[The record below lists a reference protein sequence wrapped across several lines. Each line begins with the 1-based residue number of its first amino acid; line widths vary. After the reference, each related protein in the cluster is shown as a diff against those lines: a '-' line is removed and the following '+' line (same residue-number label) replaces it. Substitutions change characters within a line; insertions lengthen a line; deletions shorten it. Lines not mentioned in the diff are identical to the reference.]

1 MNHLRSM
8 LVRIVHMKFK
18 PGEIE
23 AFLENFDSIKS
34 KIRSFKGCEKL
45 ELYRDQSDP
54 TRFFTYSYWESEEDL
69 NTYRSSPMFEEVWK
83 KTRAM
88 FSERAQA
95 WSLDTIRTVE
105 S

>member
-1 MNHLRSM
+1 M

-18 PGEIE
+18 EEKIDD
-23 AFLENFDSIKS
+23 FLENFDSIQS
-34 KIRSFKGCEKL
+34 KIRSFKGCQKL
-45 ELYRDQSDP
+45 ELYQDQKDP
-54 TRFFTYSYWESEEDL
+54 TRFFTYSYWESETDL

-83 KTRAM
+83 KTKLM

-95 WSLDTIRTVE
+95 WSLDKVRI

>member
-1 MNHLRSM
+1 M

-18 PGEIE
+18 AQETD
-23 AFLENFDSIKS
+23 AFLKNFDSIQS
-34 KIRSFKGCEKL
+34 KIRSFKGCQKL
-45 ELYRDQSDP
+45 ELYRDQKDP

-69 NTYRSSPMFEEVWK
+69 NAYRLSPMFEEVWK
-83 KTRAM
+83 KTKSM

-95 WSLDTIRTVE
+95 WSLDKIRI

>member
-1 MNHLRSM
+1 M
-8 LVRIVHMKFK
+8 LVRIVQMKFK
-18 PGEIE
+18 AEEID

-34 KIRSFKGCEKL
+34 KIRSFKGCQKL
-45 ELYRDQSDP
+45 ELYCDQKDP

-69 NTYRSSPMFEEVWK
+69 NAYRSSPMFEAVWK
-83 KTRAM
+83 KTKSM

-95 WSLDTIRTVE
+95 WSLDKIRI

>member
-1 MNHLRSM
+1 M

-18 PGEIE
+18 TEEIDD
-23 AFLENFDSIKS
+23 FLENFDSIKS
-34 KIRSFKGCEKL
+34 KIRSFKGCQKL
-45 ELYRDQSDP
+45 ELYRDQKDP

-69 NTYRSSPMFEEVWK
+69 NAYRASQMFESVWK
-83 KTRAM
+83 KTKSM

-95 WSLDTIRTVE
+95 WSLDKIRI